1 MFWSLDSMDEQPFGQ
16 LIALFRRRRGLN
28 QADVAPLLARFG
40 FRFPPQLSLLEGG
53 TWQTHPERALIQ
65 ELARLYSLSP
75 REESYLL
82 RQADIPPSATEQQ
95 SIIMRFG
102 SFLFDLSSVACVVNM
117 HWQLVAW
124 NESFADLYD
133 SRGSLKSRTSESK
146 LRHSPFQAAGR
157 SSAFAQAETEQDK
170 HLDEFVALVENMSI
184 FTMLF
189 SHKSRLR
196 AILEPDEWSKIARFL
211 LIRFWRTTLPM
222 FNQHWYPLGQPAWVE
237 QLEDDMRALS
247 APDNQEFMDMS
258 MQIRRALES
267 DSGWA
272 DPHVQLLNNFLYDR
286 LLFRQQ
292 GYQLQLIPTV
302 MSDAR
307 FLFVQ
312 FQRTD
317 IPESYTPTLQD
328 KYL

>member
-1 MFWSLDSMDEQPFGQ
+1 
-16 LIALFRRRRGLN
+16 
-28 QADVAPLLARFG
+28 
-40 FRFPPQLSLLEGG
+40 
-53 TWQTHPERALIQ
+53 
-65 ELARLYSLSP
+65 
-75 REESYLL
+75 
-82 RQADIPPSATEQQ
+82 
-95 SIIMRFG
+95 
-102 SFLFDLSSVACVVNM
+102 
-117 HWQLVAW
+117 
-124 NESFADLYD
+124 
-133 SRGSLKSRTSESK
+133 
-146 LRHSPFQAAGR
+146 
-157 SSAFAQAETEQDK
+157 
-170 HLDEFVALVENMSI
+170 
-184 FTMLF
+184 
-189 SHKSRLR
+189 
-196 AILEPDEWSKIARFL
+196 
-211 LIRFWRTTLPM
+211 M